1 MPNNHTQLPGRE
13 LDEHLLDPGFNMT
26 AGVDPETGFIR
37 GGSRHNCGTWM
48 DKVGSSS
55 HAGRSAF
62 YCQTSHRGCAPCN
75 SLDSCNRN

>member
-1 MPNNHTQLPGRE
+1 
-13 LDEHLLDPGFNMT
+13 MT

-55 HAGRSAF
+55 QAGRSAS

-75 SLDSCNRN
+75 SLDSFVQLQLIHIGRAIFSDFDL